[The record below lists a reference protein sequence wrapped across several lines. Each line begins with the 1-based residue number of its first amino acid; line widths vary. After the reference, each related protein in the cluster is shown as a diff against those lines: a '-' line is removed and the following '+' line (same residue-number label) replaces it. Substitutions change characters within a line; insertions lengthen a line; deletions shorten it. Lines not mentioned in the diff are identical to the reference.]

1 MLRACCVVGLIAL
14 AIGTASADPNPEAEK
29 LFRDGRK
36 FLAASKLPEACD
48 AFAASSK
55 IEPTVGTLL
64 NLGDCR
70 AKLGQTATA
79 WAAFIAAGQLAHQQ
93 RDPRKAE
100 ADRRSSQLEP
110 TLSYLTIAVPDRVA
124 KLEVDRDNTV
134 IDPTVWGRPMPL
146 DPGQVA
152 ITVHAPGYDAWSQTI
167 TLKPGGDHQVV
178 TVPPLHAQPVVAAP
192 TIAARPTL
200 TRTREVAIGVGGA
213 GVVALIVSGIVGLD
227 AISLENEA
235 MAVCPQGKPCH
246 DLTASQKS
254 ELAVSRASLATEVGV
269 AGAVAV
275 AAGVTLWFVGRPR
288 ESATG
293 VARIIPTAT
302 PDSVALA
309 LVGRF

>member
-1 MLRACCVVGLIAL
+1 MLRAFCVVGLIVL
-14 AIGTASADPNPEAEK
+14 AVGTAVADPNPEAEK

-36 FLAASKLPEACD
+36 FLAESKLAEACD

-79 WAAFIAAGQLAHQQ
+79 WAAFVAAGQLAHQQ

-100 ADRRSSQLEP
+100 ADRRSAQLEP
-110 TLSYLTIAVPDRVA
+110 SLSYLTIAVPDRVA
-124 KLEVDRDNTV
+124 KLEIDRDNAT
-134 IDPTVWGRPMPL
+134 IDPTVWGQSVPL
-146 DPGQVA
+146 DPGPVA
-152 ITVHAPGYDAWSQTI
+152 ITARAPGYDTWSQTI
-167 TLKPGGDHQVV
+167 TLKPGGDHQVI
-178 TVPPLHAQPVVAAP
+178 TVPPLHAQPVVEAP
-192 TIAARPTL
+192 KVVARPTL
-200 TRTREVAIGVGGA
+200 TRTREVAIGFGAA
-213 GVVALIVSGIVGLD
+213 GVVALIVSGAVGLD

-235 MAVCPQGKPCH
+235 TAVCPSGKPCH

-254 ELAVSRASLATEVGV
+254 DLAVSRATIATEVGV

-275 AAGVTLWFVGRPR
+275 AAGVALWFVGRPR